1 MRNLQ
6 WLVLAAFFPM
16 TALAA
21 PEVAGDNL
29 RTEEVTFM
37 SHGVTLSGSIVFP
50 ANGDVRAAVVF
61 IHGSGP
67 QTRNLKWAGRFAGEG
82 IAALVYD
89 KRGAGKSGG
98 EYEGEQS
105 VSEKNISLLA
115 DDANAALHALTNH
128 PLLKG
133 VPAGFAG
140 ISQAGWIAPV
150 AAQKNSDAKFLV
162 LWSGPVCKVSEE
174 DIYSKYTHDAASPFV
189 PTYRE
194 ALDSRTD
201 PYIWPGF
208 LGQDTDPGAI
218 LAGLT
223 IPGFWIFSDNDGS
236 IPVDLSIERLQ
247 TLRRKGRPYDYA
259 LFSGLGHDN
268 MGGTFTVA
276 TDWIRKAGS

>member
-6 WLVLAAFFPM
+6 WIVLAAFFPL
-16 TALAA
+16 TVLAA
-21 PEVAGDNL
+21 PKVGDDF
-29 RTEEVTFM
+29 RVEEVRFS
-37 SHGVTLSGSIVFP
+37 SHGITLSGSIVFP
-50 ANGDVRAAVVF
+50 AHEKLHAAVVF

-67 QTRNLKWAGRFAGEG
+67 QTRNLKWAERFADAG

-98 EYEGEQS
+98 EYEGGQS

-115 DDANAALHALTNH
+115 DDANAALRALTTH

-150 AAQKNSDAKFLV
+150 AARKNSEVKFLV
-162 LWSGPVCKVSEE
+162 LWSGPICKVSEE
-174 DIYSKYTHDAASPFV
+174 DIYSKYTRDAPSQFV
-189 PTYRE
+189 PSYQE

-201 PYIWPGF
+201 PYVWPGF
-208 LGQDTDPGAI
+208 LGQDTDPGEL
-218 LAGLT
+218 LAELT

-236 IPVDLSIERLQ
+236 IPVDLSIARLQ
-247 TLRRKGRPYDYA
+247 TLRRKGHPYNYA

-268 MGGTFTVA
+268 MDGTFTVA
-276 TDWIRKAGS
+276 TDWIRNSGS